1 MLLTPFDLKVGDYLI
16 QFLAKS
22 KFLLNGE
29 LPVPYLVKPDDEFID
44 SDLLD
49 GFNFYEPACQYN
61 SGNYYKCKLGL
72 FEEITPFDEDSIKEF
87 LLSTG
92 SIYNNWRQLN
102 ICTDDN
108 EYIIMYDKDFV
119 VMDID
124 SRFDN

>member
-1 MLLTPFDLKVGDYLI
+1 MLLTPFDLKIGDYLI

-29 LPVPYLVKPDDEFID
+29 FPIPYLVKPDDEFID

-72 FEEITPFDEDSIKEF
+72 FEEVTPFDEESIREF
-87 LLSTG
+87 LLSVKP
-92 SIYNNWRQLN
+92 IYNNWRQLN
-102 ICTDDN
+102 ICTGDN
-108 EYIIMYDKDFV
+108 EYIVMYDKDFV
-119 VMDID
+119 IMDID
-124 SRFDN
+124 SFFYE